1 MTLNVISCL
10 PGPYLNL
17 DHATATAYGWMC
29 FQRLNHFKS
38 KRDGPCIRVVVS
50 VFMKYAFLK
59 RCSVLSP
66 LAHTCL
72 CPRRW
77 ANVSNWGGTQHNIV
91 TFWVSSLVSFRVLIN
106 IHEWR
111 FFFEEFKW
119 HFYVLSVSSKFQIT
133 IFNSVSDYVQWW
145 FEFSFKADVLPTHS
159 NTYVC
164 IVCLRFNFQEVLEL
178 LKIVIYWCFWR
189 ELKYLNI
196 WGNYNKSYRIGF
208 EYELPRSIHKY
219 WDVIVGN

>member
-10 PGPYLNL
+10 PGTDLNW
-17 DHATATAYGWMC
+17 DHATATATATAYGWMC

-59 RCSVLSP
+59 PCSVLSP

-72 CPRRW
+72 CPRRL

-111 FFFEEFKW
+111 FFFWGVQVTFLCSKC
-119 HFYVLSVSSKFQIT
+119 FLKVSNYNIQ
-133 IFNSVSDYVQWW
+133 
-145 FEFSFKADVLPTHS
+145 FSFRR
-159 NTYVC
+159 C
-164 IVCLRFNFQEVLEL
+164 IRFNNDLNFH
-178 LKIVIYWCFWR
+178 LKQMFCWR
-189 ELKYLNI
+189 IQILMY
-196 WGNYNKSYRIGF
+196 
-208 EYELPRSIHKY
+208 
-219 WDVIVGN
+219 V